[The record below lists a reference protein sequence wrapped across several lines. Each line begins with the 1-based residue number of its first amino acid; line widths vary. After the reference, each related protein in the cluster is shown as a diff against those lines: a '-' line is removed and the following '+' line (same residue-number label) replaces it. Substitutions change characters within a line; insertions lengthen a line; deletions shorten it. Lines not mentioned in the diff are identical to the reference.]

1 MKNYIFTEVTP
12 FYSFKNRIL
21 QLLCVLFKHSHVT
34 INKTSFTC
42 ANVIYKIKYSQ
53 NPEGVLFLRHPNL
66 I

>member
-12 FYSFKNRIL
+12 FSSFKNRIL

-42 ANVIYKIKYSQ
+42 ANVTNKVFTEQLKVFYSSYTTT
-53 NPEGVLFLRHPNL
+53 
-66 I
+66 